1 MAGSEVV
8 FMGNFKYI
16 PKEIKEQILKRI
28 KDEGIT
34 VAQAATEHGI
44 STKTIYNWMRGKTV
58 SDGSILEISR
68 LKRENKELL
77 EIIGDLTHE
86 VRKSKKK

>member
-1 MAGSEVV
+1 
-8 FMGNFKYI
+8 MGTFKFI

-28 KDEGIT
+28 KEEGIT
-34 VAQAATEHGI
+34 VTQAAQDAGI
-44 STKTIYNWMRGKTV
+44 SSKTIYNWMRSKTL

-77 EIIGDLTHE
+77 EIIGKLTHNLT
-86 VRKSKKK
+86 KSKKK